1 MGTSELVQNKYLIM
15 LKKSLFKLWRF
26 HHKLIISLL
35 VLFALSLLIL
45 RAAALYLESNRDLIE
60 DFIEQQTHYPVS
72 FDKVKITINPFYPA
86 ISLKNFIIKYND
98 NQSSLTFNEAAIR
111 IDVLQ
116 SIIQSELIID
126 KLSLDGFNA
135 VIERNKNGDIYLM
148 DLLLHSKAQ
157 TASNLENSNIS
168 YFKILNQ
175 TDFEVTHSEIFFV
188 DDMDEYPDMFLT
200 DVNVR
205 MANKQNRHQ
214 ISIQSSLNT
223 TDAKVDLRL
232 DFKGLV
238 HEINQWD
245 GNVYLNIEGINHPTL
260 LHFLSEE
267 IIQLENYQ
275 LNDIDMGLRTW
286 AEIKRGKLN
295 SVRGEIYVDDAQ
307 VKRLDTREQVYF
319 NRISSDFKLERH
331 HMKFTDWV
339 LNLYNLNFN
348 IDGKIITDKRIQL
361 HYKHSEQSP
370 GLLVYINDL
379 QLDEFSHVVNFFL
392 PEDIN
397 KKIYQRLKP
406 RGELKDITVLMD
418 LESLNMPINISN
430 YHVTMGIEN
439 FGLNAFHT
447 LPKIRNL
454 SARIILNKDRG
465 RAYIN
470 SKQMSVHL
478 NSLFRDSWPVDS
490 LTGELYWQQEGEQWL
505 LGAKNL
511 ALINTHLKINNADVK
526 LWFQPEGSI
535 LMDLSGFYKD
545 ANVKYVSYYLPAY
558 IMNQGLVKWLDEAI
572 ISGWGTDG
580 GVVFRGE
587 LKQFPFKDHSGIMD
601 IVFNTRDVELE
612 YTPGWPKL
620 EDIRSQIQFTER
632 GMWIDSDYS
641 RIFSSV
647 SNNVHAAI
655 SDYDSSILKLHGK
668 IKSNIKDGVK
678 FLKQSQLASE
688 NVTAIL
694 DAQGKIDI
702 NLDLTIP
709 TEKGT
714 PNSNV
719 SILLHNLDYYPPG
732 FEHKK
737 GLVSE
742 LSGKVGVHN
751 ESIEANNL
759 SAKIMG
765 RSAKVV
771 IKSSKN
777 KQKKDHSPD
786 VNIAIDSHF
795 SINQLQKY
803 NIIPENMRAFIRY
816 LSGTGRVYINLS
828 LPNEHRPFSTRV
840 TTNLKGFKSSLPFPF
855 NKPAEKSQGLK
866 VSYTDSKYPD
876 IHFSL
881 TDILSLALII
891 KPSDET
897 LELLK
902 GSVNLGR
909 GKAYLP
915 KKNVLKLSGKMPELP
930 LQKWRAFFMDVTHSK
945 SGQLQKK
952 SQTKILPP
960 VELALSELV
969 VPGFESG
976 NEDKNKT
983 VKQSIDYISP
993 QEFPLING
1001 SIAAVKL
1008 SSSHLGRFVIKTS
1021 RLEKSIVFDEL
1032 SLTGEILNFNAKG
1045 KWQYRN
1051 KIPEMELEG
1060 ALKVTSF
1067 EDFMHLA
1074 GYDQLMRGAK
1084 AKLSG
1089 YLRWPGGPKD
1099 LSKETMH
1106 GKLAIEVEQ
1115 GAYLEGKPGTA
1126 GRLLGLLNMN
1136 ALARRISLD
1145 FSDVSD
1151 KGFEFDEIKGDF
1163 RIRKGNAY
1171 TDNLTVV
1178 APSAKILV
1186 TGRVGLVAED
1196 YDEKVVVV
1204 PELSATLPIA
1214 GAAVAGPA
1222 GAAVAWVGQKLLG
1235 SQLNKVTAMSYT
1247 VQGTWDKPVIEKA
1260 HLKTTALDDLKELFN
1275 TNQDTGSVTDKKS
1288 AGDK

>member
-1 MGTSELVQNKYLIM
+1 MGTSELVHNKYLIM

-60 DFIEQQTHYPVS
+60 SFVEQQTHYPVS

-135 VIERNKNGDIYLM
+135 VIQRNNNGDVYLM
-148 DLLLHSKAQ
+148 DLLLHSKAK
-157 TASNLENSNIS
+157 TASNLENSNPS

-200 DVNVR
+200 DVNFR

-214 ISIQSSLNT
+214 ISIQSTLNNRDT
-223 TDAKVDLRL
+223 KLDFRL
-232 DFKGLV
+232 DFKGQV
-238 HEINQWD
+238 HDIKQWD
-245 GNVYLNIEGINHPTL
+245 GIVYFNVKSVNYPTL
-260 LHFLSEE
+260 LHLLGEE

-275 LNDIDMGLRTW
+275 LNDIDMGLRSW
-286 AEIKRGKLN
+286 AEIKHGKLD
-295 SVRGEIYVDDAQ
+295 SVRGELYVDDAQ

-339 LNLYNLNFN
+339 LNLYHLNFN
-348 IDGKIITDKRIQL
+348 IDGKIIADKRIQL
-361 HYKHSEQSP
+361 HYKHSKQSP
-370 GLLVYINDL
+370 GLLLYINNL
-379 QLDEFSHVVNFFL
+379 QLGEFSHVIDFFS

-406 RGELKDITVLMD
+406 RAKLQDINILMAFK
-418 LESLNMPINISN
+418 SLNMPINITN
-430 YHVTMGIEN
+430 YQASMELEN
-439 FGLNAFHT
+439 FGLNAFHS

-465 RAYIN
+465 RVYIN
-470 SKQMSVHL
+470 SKKMSVHL
-478 NSLFRDSWPVDS
+478 KSLFRDSWPIDT

-505 LGAKNL
+505 LGAKKL
-511 ALINTHLKINNADVK
+511 ALVNTHLKINKADLK

-535 LMDLSGFYKD
+535 IMDLSGFYKD

-558 IMNQGLVKWLDEAI
+558 IMNQGLVKWLDESI

-601 IVFNTRDVELE
+601 IVFNTREVELE

-620 EDIRSQIQFTER
+620 EDISSQIQFTER
-632 GMWIDSDYS
+632 GMWIVSDTS

-655 SDYDSSILKLHGK
+655 ADYDSSILKLHGN

-732 FEHKK
+732 FKRKK
-737 GLVSE
+737 GLVSK
-742 LSGKVGVHN
+742 LSGKVIVHN
-751 ESIEANNL
+751 ENIEAKNL
-759 SAKIMG
+759 STKIMG

-777 KQKKDHSPD
+777 KRKKDRSPD
-786 VNIAIDSHF
+786 VTIAIDSHF

-803 NIIPENMRAFIRY
+803 NIIPENMQAFVRY

-828 LPNEHRPFSTRV
+828 LPNEHRPFSMVATS
-840 TTNLKGFKSSLPFPF
+840 NLKGFKSGLPFPF
-855 NKPAEKSQGLK
+855 NKPAEKSQSLK

-876 IHFSL
+876 IRFSL
-881 TDILSLALII
+881 ADILSLALII

-902 GSVNLGR
+902 GSVHLGR

-915 KKNVLKLSGKMPELP
+915 EKNVLKLSGKMPELP
-930 LQKWRAFFMDVTHSK
+930 LQKWRAFFIDVTHSK
-945 SGQLQKK
+945 SGQVQKK
-952 SQTKILPP
+952 SQTKAFPP
-960 VELALSELV
+960 IELALSELV
-969 VPGFESG
+969 VPGIEPD

-983 VKQSIDYISP
+983 AKQLGDYISP

-1001 SIAAVKL
+1001 SIALVKM

-1032 SLTGEILNFNAKG
+1032 SLTGDILNFNAKG
-1045 KWQYRN
+1045 KWQQWN
-1051 KIPEMELEG
+1051 KVPEMDLEG
-1060 ALKVTSF
+1060 SLKVSSF
-1067 EDFMHLA
+1067 EEFLHLT
-1074 GYDQLMRGAK
+1074 GYDQLMRGGK
-1084 AKLSG
+1084 AKISG
-1089 YLRWPGGPKD
+1089 YLSWPGGLND
-1099 LSKETMH
+1099 LDKGTMD
-1106 GKLAIEVEQ
+1106 GKLAIEVEK

-1151 KGFEFDEIKGDF
+1151 KGFEFDEIRGDF
-1163 RIRKGNAY
+1163 RIRGGNAY
-1171 TDNLTVV
+1171 TDNLTVA

-1186 TGRVGLVAED
+1186 TGRVGMVAED
-1196 YDEKVVVV
+1196 YDEKVLVV

-1247 VQGTWDKPVIEKA
+1247 VKGSWDNPVIKKDSMKA
-1260 HLKTTALDDLKELFN
+1260 TALENLKDLFSA
-1275 TNQDTGSVTDKKS
+1275 NQDPQPATDKKS
-1288 AGDK
+1288 AGGK